1 MCQLCAVVGI
11 VVGSIARELA
21 ADGAGRSAQA
31 ACDFR
36 VGFSSYQEACNSIS
50 FLLRE
55 LVVSIHKAS
64 LSWRK
69 WMRVV
74 SQLSHF
80 FATVLH
86 LLVESMMANMAL
98 ELTAQRPTESV
109 MACL

>member
-11 VVGSIARELA
+11 MVGSIAREFA
-21 ADGAGRSAQA
+21 ADGTGRSAQA
-31 ACDFR
+31 ASDLR
-36 VGFSSYQEACNSIS
+36 IGFSTYQEAGNSIS

-64 LSWRK
+64 LSWSE

-86 LLVESMMANMAL
+86 LLVESTVSNMAL
-98 ELTAQRPTESV
+98 QLTA
-109 MACL
+109 

>member
-1 MCQLCAVVGI
+1 MCQLCTVVGI
-11 VVGSIARELA
+11 VVGSVARELA
-21 ADGAGRSAQA
+21 ADGACRSPQA
-31 ACDFR
+31 TGDFCIR
-36 VGFSSYQEACNSIS
+36 FSTYQEAGNSIS

-55 LVVSIHKAS
+55 LAVSIHKAS

-86 LLVESMMANMAL
+86 LLVESTQANMAL
-98 ELTAQRPTESV
+98 QLTA
-109 MACL
+109 